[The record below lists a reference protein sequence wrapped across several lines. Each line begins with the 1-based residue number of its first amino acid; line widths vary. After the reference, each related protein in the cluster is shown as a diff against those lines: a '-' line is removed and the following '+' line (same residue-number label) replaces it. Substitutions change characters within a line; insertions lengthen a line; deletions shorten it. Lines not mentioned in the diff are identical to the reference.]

1 MARTH
6 RAHLSKTDLAKRGG
20 TSDEK
25 RDHKM
30 LKSHKQRRSNE
41 RVKVRR
47 EFL

>member
-6 RAHLSKTDLAKRGG
+6 RAHLSPTELAKRGG

-25 RDHKM
+25 RDHKL
-30 LKSHKQRRSNE
+30 LKTHKQRRPND
-41 RVKVRR
+41 RAKLRK